1 MNSGFVSFFLAV
13 HQFTEFSVV
22 QFSIWNYNFDMCVC
36 LDIII
41 VIIII
46 IIIIVTSRR
55 VKLGKSCINLI
66 STEFVTKSL
75 EFLQNIFLRN
85 LLELYKCSSL

>member
-22 QFSIWNYNFDMCVC
+22 QFSIWNYNFDVCVFV
-36 LDIII
+36 D
-41 VIIII
+41 IIII
-46 IIIIVTSRR
+46 IIIIIIITSRR

-85 LLELYKCSSL
+85 LQELYKCSSL

>member
-22 QFSIWNYNFDMCVC
+22 QFSIWNYNFDVCVFV
-36 LDIII
+36 D
-41 VIIII
+41 IIII
-46 IIIIVTSRR
+46 IIIIVIIITSRR

>member
-22 QFSIWNYNFDMCVC
+22 QFSIWNYNFDVCVC
-36 LDIII
+36 VD
-41 VIIII
+41 III